1 MLLFRV
7 KRIIR
12 LGAKSIWMHRLRSI
26 LTALGIIFGVCSVI
40 AMLAIGEGASQEAQ
54 EQIARLGSTNIIIKT
69 VKPPEEDKAS
79 GDTTSAQ
86 VYGLTYDD
94 AERFYNTLP
103 YAEVVVPSRRFNETA
118 WYRNRK
124 VTAEIIGTVPWYTDI
139 APVRLLY
146 GRFLN
151 QQDLQYQ
158 QGVCVLDE
166 SMLDKLFGFDDPLGQ
181 FVKIRTDHYRVI
193 GVVSTAAQA
202 NTGEIKQDSS
212 GASNGGV
219 SGTIYIPLNTIK
231 ARFGDTK
238 VQLGGSGAQVEI
250 VELQEITVKVPDI
263 EQVLPTRDILD
274 SLLSRTHKK
283 KDYQIT
289 VPLELLRQAART
301 KRIFSIVLGSIAAIS
316 LLVGGI
322 GIMNIMLATVSER
335 TREIGIRRALGA
347 TRRDIIIQ
355 FLSETVMLT
364 VAGGIF
370 GIIMGLIIPILVE
383 RFFGMP
389 TVVTGSSLILSFGI
403 SAAVGVTFGI
413 YPASRAANM
422 DPIESLRHE

>member
-193 GVVSTAAQA
+193 GVVSTAAQV

-212 GASNGGV
+212 GQVTVGF
-219 SGTIYIPLNTIK
+219 P
-231 ARFGDTK
+231 ARFISRLIPSK
-238 VQLGGSGAQVEI
+238 PGS
-250 VELQEITVKVPDI
+250 
-263 EQVLPTRDILD
+263 
-274 SLLSRTHKK
+274 
-283 KDYQIT
+283 
-289 VPLELLRQAART
+289 
-301 KRIFSIVLGSIAAIS
+301 AI
-316 LLVGGI
+316 
-322 GIMNIMLATVSER
+322 
-335 TREIGIRRALGA
+335 
-347 TRRDIIIQ
+347 
-355 FLSETVMLT
+355 
-364 VAGGIF
+364 
-370 GIIMGLIIPILVE
+370 PK
-383 RFFGMP
+383 
-389 TVVTGSSLILSFGI
+389 SS
-403 SAAVGVTFGI
+403 SAAVGPRWKSSSFRKS
-413 YPASRAANM
+413 P
-422 DPIESLRHE
+422 